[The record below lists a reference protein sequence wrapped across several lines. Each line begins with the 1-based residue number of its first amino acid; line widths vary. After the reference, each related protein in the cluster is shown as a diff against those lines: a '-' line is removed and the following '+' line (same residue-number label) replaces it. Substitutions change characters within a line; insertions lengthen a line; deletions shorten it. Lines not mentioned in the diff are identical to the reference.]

1 MHVKLGIVRTLKRIY
16 SCRCEIQ
23 DALFEVRDIIFFFE
37 LAVGR
42 MLSCDRLVVKTL
54 RCGRS
59 NPGLNRGLSMSFVNS
74 FYLFFFGEG
83 VKIF

>member
-59 NPGLNRGLSMSFVNS
+59 NPGSNPGPGISFKNFFYFS
-74 FYLFFFGEG
+74 FSR
-83 VKIF
+83 V